1 MSAYHDTVS
10 VTEYGRLPLMSKRK
24 HQIEALFQQGARL
37 HGAGRMADAEQ
48 VYRQVLSTEPR
59 HADTLHMLGVLALQ
73 AGHPTPAADLIGQA
87 IAVRPSEPMYYVN
100 RAHARLAVGQAA
112 AAAADG
118 RAAIQARRN
127 CAEGYQVLGHALA
140 DLGRADE
147 ALEAYQAARQRKAG
161 LPGIENDLG
170 LALCEAN
177 RLTEAVGHLEAAVRQ
192 AAGDPQTRNNLGGV
206 LRELGRLDEAETL
219 YRQAIRLT
227 PEDPALH
234 VNLAIALLLA
244 GRLREGWAEWE
255 WRWRARPDMA
265 MGYGQ
270 PRWEGEPLNGRTLLI
285 HAEQGLGSNIQFCR
299 YVNRIPSGGRLVLA
313 VQPSLVRL
321 MNGLGGLVTVV
332 AIGDALPKIDLRC
345 PMLSLPRVLGT
356 NAVADIPADIPYLR
370 ADPGAIERW
379 QRRMAGLSGLRVG
392 LVWAGNPEDAR
403 MDRRRSMPL
412 AALAPLA
419 DLSGVSL
426 VSLQVGAAAQAL
438 PESPLGALVHDW
450 TAELGDFAE
459 TAALI
464 EALDLVISVDTAVV
478 HLAGALGKP
487 VWLLN
492 RFDTCWRWLLG
503 RDDSPWYPTLRQ
515 FRQTAAGQWDDVV
528 TRVRVALADQ
538 AERHGRISAAAM
550 ETGVQ
555 A

>member
-1 MSAYHDTVS
+1 
-10 VTEYGRLPLMSKRK
+10 MSKRK
-24 HQIEALFQQGARL
+24 YQLDALFQQGARL
-37 HGAGRMADAEQ
+37 HGAGRMAEAEQ
-48 VYRQVLSTEPR
+48 VYRQVLSMEPL

-73 AGHPTPAADLIGQA
+73 AGHPAAAADLIGQA
-87 IAVRPSEPMYYVN
+87 IAVRSSEPMYHVN
-100 RAHARLAVGQAA
+100 RAHARLALGQAE
-112 AAAADG
+112 AAAADA
-118 RAAIQARRN
+118 RAAIQIRRN
-127 CAEGYQVLGHALA
+127 CAEAYQVLGHALV
-140 DLGRADE
+140 DLGQADA
-147 ALEAYQAARQRKAG
+147 ALEAYRAARQRKVA
-161 LPGIENDLG
+161 LPGIDNDLG

-192 AAGDPQTRNNLGGV
+192 MPGDPQARNNLGGV
-206 LRELGRLDEAETL
+206 LRELGRLEAAESM

-227 PEDPALH
+227 PEDPTLH
-234 VNLAIALLLA
+234 VNLAIVLLLA

-255 WRWRARPDMA
+255 WRWRARPEMA
-265 MGYGQ
+265 MGFNQ
-270 PRWEGEPLNGRTLLI
+270 PRWEGEPLNGRTLLV

-299 YVNRIPSGGRLVLA
+299 YVNLIPPGGKLVLA
-313 VQPSLVRL
+313 VQPSLLRL
-321 MNGLGGLVTVV
+321 MSSLGGGATVV
-332 AIGDALPKIDLRC
+332 AIGDNLPKADLRC

-356 NAVADIPADIPYLR
+356 NQVADIPATTPYLR
-370 ADPGAIERW
+370 ADPDAVARW
-379 QRRMAGLSGLRVG
+379 QRRAASLRGLRVG

-403 MDRRRSMPL
+403 MDRRRSMAL

-419 DLSGVSL
+419 DLPGVSL
-426 VSLQVGAAAQAL
+426 VSLQVGRVAQAP
-438 PESPLGALVHDW
+438 PESPLGGAVHDW

-515 FRQTAAGQWDDVV
+515 FRQTAPGQWDDVV
-528 TRVRVALADQ
+528 ARVCTALTDMAAQ
-538 AERHGRISAAAM
+538 PAATAAM
-550 ETGVQ
+550 ETGAQV
-555 A
+555 

>member
-1 MSAYHDTVS
+1 MKAHHNPASATLHGPPPS
-10 VTEYGRLPLMSKRK
+10 VSKRK
-24 HQIEALFQQGARL
+24 YQIDALFHQGARL
-37 HGAGRMADAEQ
+37 HGVGRLAEAEQ
-48 VYRQVLSTEPR
+48 VYRQVLSIESR

-73 AGHPTPAADLIGQA
+73 AGHPAAAADLIGQA

-100 RAHARLAVGQAA
+100 RAHARLALGQAEV
-112 AAAADG
+112 AAADG
-118 RAAIQARRN
+118 RAAVQARRN
-127 CAEGYQVLGHALA
+127 CAEGYQVLGHALV

-147 ALEAYQAARQRKAG
+147 ALGAYQTARQRKTG

-192 AAGDPQTRNNLGGV
+192 TPGDPQPRNNLAGV
-206 LRELGRLDEAETL
+206 LRELGRLDDAEAI

-255 WRWRARPDMA
+255 WRWQARPEMA
-265 MGYGQ
+265 LGFDQ

-299 YVNRIPSGGRLVLA
+299 YVNLIPPEGRVVLA
-313 VQPSLVRL
+313 VQPALVRL
-321 MNGLGGLVTVV
+321 MTGLGDGITVA
-332 AIGDALPKIDLRC
+332 AIGDTLPKIDLRC

-356 NAVADIPADIPYLR
+356 NAVADIPANIPYLR
-370 ADPGAIERW
+370 TDPAAVARW
-379 QRRMAGLSGLRVG
+379 QRRAATLPGLRVG

-403 MDRRRSMPL
+403 MDRRRSMPP
-412 AALAPLA
+412 AALTPLA
-419 DLSGVSL
+419 DLPGVSL
-426 VSLQVGAAAQAL
+426 VSLQVARAATAL
-438 PESPLGALVHDW
+438 PESSLGEAVHDW
-450 TAELGDFAE
+450 TAELSDFVE

-464 EALDLVISVDTAVV
+464 EALDLVISADTAAV

-515 FRQTAAGQWDDVV
+515 FRQTAPGRWDEVV
-528 TRVRVALADQ
+528 ARVRIALADQ
-538 AERHGRISAAAM
+538 AERRGRTSAVAM
-550 ETGVQ
+550 ETG
-555 A
+555 AKA

>member
-1 MSAYHDTVS
+1 
-10 VTEYGRLPLMSKRK
+10 MSKRK
-24 HQIEALFQQGARL
+24 FQIDSLFQQGARL
-37 HGAGRMADAEQ
+37 HGAGRMAEAEQ
-48 VYRQVLSTEPR
+48 VYRQVLSMEPR

-73 AGHPTPAADLIGQA
+73 AGHPAPAAELIGQA
-87 IAVRPSEPMYYVN
+87 IAVRPSEAMYYVN
-100 RAHARLAVGQAA
+100 RAHARLAIGQAE

-118 RAAIQARRN
+118 QAAVQAQRN
-127 CAEGYQVLGHALA
+127 CAEGYQVLGHALV
-140 DLGRADE
+140 DLGRAAE
-147 ALEAYQAARQRKAG
+147 ALVAYQAARQRKAR

-177 RLTEAVGHLEAAVRQ
+177 RLTEAVGHLEASVRQ
-192 AAGDPQTRNNLGGV
+192 MPGDPQVRNNLGGV
-206 LRELGRLDEAETL
+206 LRELGRLEEAEAM

-227 PEDPALH
+227 PEDPTPH
-234 VNLAIALLLA
+234 VNLAIVLLLA

-255 WRWRARPDMA
+255 WRWRARPEMA
-265 MGYGQ
+265 LGFDQ
-270 PRWEGEPLNGRTLLI
+270 PRWEGQPLDGRTLLI

-299 YVNRIPSGGRLVLA
+299 YVALIPPDGRLVLA

-321 MNGLGGLVTVV
+321 MASLDGRVTVV
-332 AIGDALPKIDLRC
+332 AIGDSLPRADLRC

-356 NAVADIPADIPYLR
+356 NAVADIPATIPYLR
-370 ADPGAIERW
+370 ADPGAVARW
-379 QRRMAGLSGLRVG
+379 QRRVAMLPGLRVG

-403 MDRRRSMPL
+403 MDRRRSMPP

-419 DLSGVSL
+419 ELPGVSL
-426 VSLQVGAAAQAL
+426 VSLQVGRAAQAL
-438 PESPLGALVHDW
+438 SGSPLGQAVHDW
-450 TAELGDFAE
+450 TAELSDFAE

-503 RDDSPWYPTLRQ
+503 RDDSPWYRTLRQ
-515 FRQTAAGQWDDVV
+515 FRQTEAGRWDDVV
-528 TRVRVALADQ
+528 ACVCAALADKAGQ
-538 AERHGRISAAAM
+538 QTPTPPAAA
-550 ETGVQ
+550 EAGAQV
-555 A
+555 